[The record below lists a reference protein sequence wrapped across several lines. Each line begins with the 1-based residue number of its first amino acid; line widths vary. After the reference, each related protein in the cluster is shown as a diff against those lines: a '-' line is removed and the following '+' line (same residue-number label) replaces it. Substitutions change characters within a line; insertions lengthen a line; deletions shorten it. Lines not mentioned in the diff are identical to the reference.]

1 MLYITE
7 EHSSHKTDFVWRLG
21 EYMPYI
27 SPDAKVVQF
36 QADGDELN
44 LLLSALRLASHKVK

>member
-44 LLLSALRLASHKVK
+44 LLLSALRLVSHKVK